1 MTLRKTAI
9 SFFLFF
15 FSLAVARHTVSAQ
28 DLTDRSWNVKTVCID
43 TSRAYCRLA
52 LPGRGFDPE
61 KVKTVDKYFLA
72 RTVRGQ
78 FNGVVLFAQGDRVF
92 SKAYGY
98 ADFRSREKLAVS
110 SRFQLA
116 SISKTLTA
124 TAVAML
130 AAEGLI
136 DTEAPVATY
145 LEGFPYPKMTV
156 AMLLSHTSGIAD
168 YLRFSPGAWASTEPM
183 SNEDLLAIIKKRKPK
198 SYFAAGAMYR
208 YSNTNYAVLAS
219 ILEHV
224 TGEPF
229 SQWVHRNIFEPV
241 GMNDTFFCTDTLF
254 HSAERMT
261 TGHTSRRGP
270 YSQNFLDGV
279 LGDKGVYSTAED
291 LLRFDLALRGGF
303 LLDTLWQRK
312 AYANYTDSV
321 HPYGWGWRLYHY
333 LDYDI
338 VYHNGWWHGYKGRF
352 IRIPD
357 KEMTIIVLENQAR
370 SSFSIPALINIGEK
384 LFDIPRNETPQGGQA
399 SQEGQADPPKK
410 E

>member
-1 MTLRKTAI
+1 MTLRRTTI
-9 SFFLFF
+9 SFLLFF
-15 FSLAVARHTVSAQ
+15 FSLAAGPYTVSAQ
-28 DLTDRSWNVKTVCID
+28 VLTDRSWNVKTVCID
-43 TSRAYCRLA
+43 TSQAYCRMA
-52 LPGRGFDPE
+52 LPSRGFDPE
-61 KVKTVDKYFLA
+61 KVKTVDKYFTA
-72 RTVRGQ
+72 RTVRGL

-92 SKAYGY
+92 TKAYGY
-98 ADFRSREKLAVS
+98 AEFRTREKLAVS

-116 SISKTLTA
+116 SISKTLTG
-124 TAVAML
+124 TAIAML
-130 AAEGLI
+130 ASQGLI
-136 DTEAPVATY
+136 DVEAPVSTY

-168 YLRFSPGAWASTEPM
+168 YLRFSPGAWASTQPM
-183 SNEDLLAIIKKRKPK
+183 SNEDLLAIICKRKPK

-208 YSNTNYAVLAS
+208 YSNTNYAILAS

-224 TGEPF
+224 TGELF
-229 SQWVHRNIFEPV
+229 SQWVHRNIFNPA
-241 GMNDTFFCTDTLF
+241 GMKDTFFCTDSLF
-254 HSAERMT
+254 RSAERMT

-279 LGDKGVYSTAED
+279 LGDKGVYSTVED

-312 AYANYTDSV
+312 AYTNYTDSV

-338 VYHNGWWHGYKGRF
+338 IYHNGWWHGYKGRF
-352 IRIPD
+352 VRIPD
-357 KEMTIIVLENQAR
+357 KEITIIVLENQAR

-384 LFDIPRNETPQGGQA
+384 LFDLPPDETEQHT
-399 SQEGQADPPKK
+399 EGQQQRAADPPKK
-410 E
+410 G